1 MILAH
6 FRLTLSAPGRS
17 LLRLLQIHE
26 YGRHLGRDNETA
38 VAVPAELAAT
48 LERFAPGIAAAR
60 TFADLFGVEEPR
72 WLFSTSGGTEATIE
86 TMPGGADPVALLR
99 AIAIAAPE
107 AFAGDMTYVAT
118 EPATLN

>member
-6 FRLTLSAPGRS
+6 FRLTLSAPARS

-26 YGRHLGRDNETA
+26 YGRHISRDNETA
-38 VAVPAELAAT
+38 VPVPTELAAA
-48 LERFAPGIAAAR
+48 LESFAPGVAAAR
-60 TFADLFGVEEPR
+60 TFADLFGVEAPQ
-72 WLFSTSGGTEATIE
+72 WLFSPSSGTEATIE
-86 TMPGGADPVALLR
+86 TVPGGADPVALLR

-107 AFAGDMTYVAT
+107 AFAGDMTYSAM

>member
-26 YGRHLGRDNETA
+26 YGRHISRDNEAA
-38 VAVPAELAAT
+38 VPVPAELAAT
-48 LERFAPGIAAAR
+48 LESFAPGITPAR

-72 WLFSTSGGTEATIE
+72 WLFSPSSGTEAIIE
-86 TMPGGADPVALLR
+86 TMPGGADPVALMR

-107 AFAGDMTYVAT
+107 AFAGDMAYEAM